1 MKLVET
7 KTTIDFVYSKEEILK
22 FFADPE
28 VVSWSQVYEKLGF
41 NKMFEQY
48 YADYGS
54 KIDIDKIRIPE
65 ALYSEIYDILKEH
78 VLTTKNKHYKMLRPK
93 YKLSRLAWDM
103 LAVAPST
110 VAEGEFG
117 LVFSYPKKVL
127 D

>member
-7 KTTIDFVYSKEEILK
+7 KTTIDFVCSKEQILK
-22 FFADPE
+22 IFADPE
-28 VVSWSQVYEKLGF
+28 VVSWAQVYEKLGF
-41 NKMFEQY
+41 NEMFEQY

-65 ALYSEIYDILKEH
+65 ALYSETYDILKKH
-78 VLTTKNKHYKMLRPK
+78 VLTTKNKRYKMLRPK
-93 YKLSRLAWDM
+93 YKLSQLAWDM
-103 LAVAPST
+103 LAVAPAT
-110 VAEGEFG
+110 VADGDFG

>member
-54 KIDIDKIRIPE
+54 KIDIDKIHIPE

-78 VLTTKNKHYKMLRPK
+78 VLTTKNKHYKILRPK

-117 LVFSYPKKVL
+117 LVFSYPKKIL

>member
-41 NKMFEQY
+41 REMFEEY
-48 YADYGS
+48 YAAYGA
-54 KIDIDKIRIPE
+54 KIEIDKIRVPE
-65 ALYSEIYDILKEH
+65 ALYSEIYDILKER
-78 VLTTKNKHYKMLRPK
+78 VLTTRNKQYKMLRPK
-93 YKLSRLAWDM
+93 YKLSQLAWDM

-110 VAEGEFG
+110 VADGEFG
-117 LVFSYPKKVL
+117 LVFSYPKKIL